1 MECVVSGAWAK
12 LIGLVLRLVSMLGI
26 YGKGR
31 SDARTKAKI
40 KGLKAE
46 VNAHEAKDEVDE
58 MDRSTVT
65 KHLSGWVRPSHRK

>member
-1 MECVVSGAWAK
+1 MTGAWAK

-31 SDARTKAKI
+31 SDAKAKAKV
-40 KGLKAE
+40 KGLQAE

-58 MDRSTVT
+58 LDRSTVT
-65 KHLSGWVRPSHRK
+65 KRLSKWMQPSRDR